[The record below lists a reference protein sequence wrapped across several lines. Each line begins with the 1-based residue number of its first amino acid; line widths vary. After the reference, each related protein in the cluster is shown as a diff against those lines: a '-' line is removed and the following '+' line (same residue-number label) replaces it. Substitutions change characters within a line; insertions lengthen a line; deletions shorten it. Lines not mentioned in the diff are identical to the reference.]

1 MRLRYFRTPI
11 AAATALTGFAPRDEI
26 RAQVQQYLEANP
38 QTKAGIM
45 AIRQPLADICNR
57 CDVDDVPMP

>member
-11 AAATALTGFAPRDEI
+11 AAATALTGFAPRNEI

-38 QTKAGIM
+38 QTGIM
-45 AIRQPLADICNR
+45 AIRQPLADIRNR